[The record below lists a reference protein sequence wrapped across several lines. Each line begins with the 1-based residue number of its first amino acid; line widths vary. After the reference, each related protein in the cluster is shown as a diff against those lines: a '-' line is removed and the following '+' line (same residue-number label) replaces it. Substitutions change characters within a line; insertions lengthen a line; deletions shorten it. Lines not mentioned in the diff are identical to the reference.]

1 MAKGASWTI
10 HETGSMGIPRF
21 DLIGKTAI
29 VTGAGGPVGIGR
41 AIARTFAAYG
51 AKVVIA
57 DLNESALAD
66 RVAEIQAETPGAEVL
81 GVRCDITNEE
91 SREALVQAAL
101 DAFAQ
106 IDILVNVAGVSDP
119 RNLLAVDMDEETWDR
134 VVDTNLKAMFFLSQ
148 RVAQHMIER
157 ERGNIINMSSFTA
170 RVASPRLMPYM
181 AAKAGVQQMTRG
193 MALEWGRY
201 NIRVNCICP
210 GYTQSAMTEGALK
223 APGGYETITRQ
234 IPYNRKIA
242 DPMDVAAAALF
253 LACDASD
260 MVDGT
265 SLFVDG
271 GRCVL

>member
-1 MAKGASWTI
+1 MAKGANWTI
-10 HETGSMGIPRF
+10 HETGNMGIPQF
-21 DLIGKTAI
+21 TLEGKVAI
-29 VTGAGGPVGIGR
+29 ITGAGGPIGIGR
-41 AIARTFAAYG
+41 AVARTFAAYG

-57 DLNESALAD
+57 DINEAQIAD
-66 RVAEIQAETPGAEVL
+66 RVAEIQTETPGAEAL
-81 GVRCDITNEE
+81 GVRCDITSEE
-91 SREALVQAAL
+91 SREALVQATL
-101 DAFAQ
+101 DAFER

-119 RNLLAVDMDEETWDR
+119 RNLLAIDMDEATWDR

-157 ERGNIINMSSFTA
+157 ERGSIINMSSFTA

-210 GYTQSAMTEGALK
+210 GYTQSAMTEEALK
-223 APGGYETITRQ
+223 APGGYEAITRQ

-260 MVDGT
+260 MVDGH

-271 GRCVL
+271 GRCIL

>member
-10 HETGSMGIPRF
+10 HETGKMGIPRF
-21 DLIGKTAI
+21 DLTGKVAI
-29 VTGAGGPVGIGR
+29 ITGAGGPVGIGR

-57 DLNESALAD
+57 DIDEAQIAD
-66 RVAEIQAETPGAEVL
+66 RVAEIQAETPGSELL
-81 GVRCDITNEE
+81 GVQCDVTSAE
-91 SREALVQAAL
+91 SREALVQSTL
-101 DAFAQ
+101 DAFSQ
-106 IDILVNVAGVSDP
+106 IDILVNVAGVSDR
-119 RNLLAVDMDEETWDR
+119 RNLLAVDMDEATWDR

-170 RVASPRLMPYM
+170 RIASPRLMPYM

-210 GYTQSAMTEGALK
+210 GYTQSAMTEEALK
-223 APGGYETITRQ
+223 APGGYEAITRQ
-234 IPYNRKIA
+234 TPYNRKIA
-242 DPMDVAAAALF
+242 DPMDVAATALF

-260 MVDGT
+260 MVDG
-265 SLFVDG
+265 SAIFVDG
-271 GRCVL
+271 GRCVV